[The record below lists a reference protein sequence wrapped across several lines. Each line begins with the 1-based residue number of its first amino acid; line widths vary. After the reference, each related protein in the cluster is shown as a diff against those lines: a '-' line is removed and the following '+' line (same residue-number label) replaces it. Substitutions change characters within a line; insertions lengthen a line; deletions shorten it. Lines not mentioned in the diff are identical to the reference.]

1 MSRANPPFPIKFR
14 IGKSRG
20 AIMMKTQKQLT
31 TPIAC
36 LCLISQMA
44 AQDLQQ
50 FVEKPRAPI
59 FWRPYLGA
67 SVAPPRLKN
76 SNRIYDLI
84 RGGKLYLTVQDAIAV
99 AIENNLDL
107 EVDRLG
113 PVNAEWNLNR
123 ARAGGALPGVT
134 GGNTVANQAASGQ
147 GVTGSQAAA
156 GLSTGNGGGGGSS
169 TNAVVSQIG
178 PITPNLD
185 PVVQSVITFAHNTTP
200 QPNTVQSQ
208 TNALIEV
215 RHNYSNLYQQ
225 GLLTG
230 GTVQVAANE
239 SYLKENAPTDFLNP
253 SVAPIAQI
261 FIRHNFLQGF
271 GIAVN
276 SRFIRV
282 AEKQIGAA
290 RESFRS
296 QLLNLIASVLNLYW
310 DLVSYDEELKVRQ
323 RALDAAQKFLDDT
336 KKQIGL
342 GVIAKVELF
351 RAEAELSQRRQELDI
366 AQATVRQQELQ
377 LKSALSRNGLEDP
390 LIDAAGIVPL
400 DNIQVPANDTLPG
413 LRELLARALA
423 KRPDVVLAKIGD
435 ETAEISALG
444 TANGVLPLLQGIASY
459 TNRGLAGVSLTDS
472 QGHTADPYFVGG
484 LGTAL
489 GQVFRDNFI
498 TRREQITFQARIGN
512 RISQADYGIEQL
524 QLRQSDLVERRN
536 MNDIVVSIS
545 NQMTALRQTQAR
557 YRAAV
562 DARNLQEQLLEKE
575 QQMFS
580 FGTAT
585 ITDVV
590 NSRKSLLGAQ
600 LTEVSA
606 LSSYSHAK
614 IALDQT
620 LGETLEVNHVSIDE
634 AVIGHVDR
642 PSKVPDRK

>member
-1 MSRANPPFPIKFR
+1 ML
-14 IGKSRG
+14 
-20 AIMMKTQKQLT
+20 KTQKESAVL
-31 TPIAC
+31 IAC
-36 LCLISQMA
+36 LCFVSQMS
-44 AQDLQQ
+44 AQDVQQ
-50 FVEKPRAPI
+50 LVQKSHAPF

-67 SVAPPRLKN
+67 TVAPVRLKN
-76 SNRIYDLI
+76 SNRLYDLI

-107 EVDRLG
+107 EVDRFV

-147 GVTGSQAAA
+147 GVTGSQTAA
-156 GLSTGNGGGGGSS
+156 GLSSGGGGAGGTG
-169 TNAVVSQIG
+169 TNATVSQIG

-185 PVVQSVITFAHNTTP
+185 PVVQSVIAFGHSTSP
-200 QPNTVQSQ
+200 QANTVQSQ
-208 TNALIEV
+208 TNALIEA
-215 RHNYSNLYQQ
+215 RHNFNNLYQE
-225 GLLTG
+225 GLLSG

-253 SVAPIAQI
+253 SVLPVVQI

-271 GIAVN
+271 GVAVN

-296 QLLNLIASVLNLYW
+296 QLLNLTASVLNLYW
-310 DLVSYDEELKVRQ
+310 DLVSDDEQLKVRQ

-342 GVIAKVELF
+342 GVIAKVDLL

-377 LKSALSRNGLEDP
+377 LKNALSRNGLEDP
-390 LIDAAGIVPL
+390 LIDAADIVPL
-400 DNIQVPANDTLPG
+400 DSIQVPSNDSLPG
-413 LRELLARALA
+413 LRDLLARAMA
-423 KRPDVVLAKIGD
+423 KRPDVALAKISD
-435 ETAEISALG
+435 ETAQISALG
-444 TANGVLPLLQGIASY
+444 TANGVLPFLQGVAAY
-459 TNRGLAGVSLTDS
+459 TNRGLAGVSVTDS
-472 QGHTADPYFVGG
+472 KGRQADPYFVGG

-489 GQVFRDNFI
+489 GQVFRNNF
-498 TRREQITFQARIGN
+498 TSRREQVTFQARIGN

-524 QLRQSDLVERRN
+524 QLRQGDLVQRRN

-545 NQMTALRQTQAR
+545 NQMTALRQAQAR
-557 YRAAV
+557 YRTAV
-562 DARNLQEQLLEKE
+562 DSRALQQQLLEKE

-590 NSRKSLLGAQ
+590 NSRKSLLTAQ

-620 LGETLEVNHVSIDE
+620 LGETLEVNHVLLDE
-634 AVIGHVDR
+634 AIKGHVER
-642 PSKVPDRK
+642 ESKRE

>member
-1 MSRANPPFPIKFR
+1 ML
-14 IGKSRG
+14 
-20 AIMMKTQKQLT
+20 KTQKELT
-31 TPIAC
+31 ILVAC
-36 LCLISQMA
+36 LSAVSQLG
-44 AQDLQQ
+44 AQDVPRL
-50 FVEKPRAPI
+50 VEKSHASI
-59 FWRPYLGA
+59 FRRPYLGA
-67 SVAPPRLKN
+67 TVAPIRLKN
-76 SNRIYDLI
+76 SNRLYDLI

-113 PVNAEWNLNR
+113 PVSAEWNLNR

-134 GGNTVANQAASGQ
+134 GGTSVANQAASGQ

-156 GLSTGNGGGGGSS
+156 GLSSGTGGNGGTG

-185 PVVQSVITFAHNTTP
+185 PVMQNVIAFSHSTTP
-200 QPNTVQSQ
+200 QSNTVQSQ
-208 TNALIEV
+208 TNALVDV
-215 RHNYSNLYQQ
+215 RHNFNNLYQQ

-230 GTVQVAANE
+230 GIVQVAANE
-239 SYLKENAPTDFLNP
+239 SYLKENAPSNILNP
-253 SVAPIAQI
+253 SVAPLVQI
-261 FIRHNFLQGF
+261 FVRHNFLQGF
-271 GIAVN
+271 GVGVN

-310 DLVSYDEELKVRQ
+310 DLVSDNEQLKVRQ
-323 RALDAAQKFLDDT
+323 RALDAAQKFLDAT
-336 KKQIGL
+336 KQQIGL

-351 RAEAELSQRRQELDI
+351 RAEAEFSQRRQELDI
-366 AQATVRQQELQ
+366 TQATVRQQELQ

-390 LIDAAGIVPL
+390 LIDAADVVPL
-400 DNIQVPANDTLPG
+400 DSIQVPANDQLPG
-413 LRELLARALA
+413 LRDLVARAMA
-423 KRPDVVLAKIGD
+423 NRPDVTLAKIGD
-435 ETAEISALG
+435 ETAQISALG
-444 TANGVLPLLQGIASY
+444 TANGVLPFLQGIAAF
-459 TNRGLAGVSLTDS
+459 TDRGLAGVAAPQSDPRFN
-472 QGHTADPYFVGG
+472 AAPYFIGG
-484 LGTAL
+484 LGNAL
-489 GQVFRDNFI
+489 GQVFRNNF
-498 TRREQITFQARIGN
+498 TSRREQITFQARIGN

-545 NQMTALRQTQAR
+545 NQMTALRQAQAR
-557 YRAAV
+557 YRTAV
-562 DARNLQEQLLEKE
+562 DTRALQEQLLEKE

-590 NSRKSLLGAQ
+590 NSRKSLLSAQ

-620 LGETLEVNHVSIDE
+620 LGETLEVNHVLLDE
-634 AVIGHVDR
+634 AMNGHVER
-642 PSKVPDRK
+642 ESKRE

>member
-1 MSRANPPFPIKFR
+1 
-14 IGKSRG
+14 
-20 AIMMKTQKQLT
+20 MMKTQKELT
-31 TPIAC
+31 IPIAC
-36 LCLISQMA
+36 LCLLSQMS
-44 AQDLQQ
+44 AQDVPQL
-50 FVEKPRAPI
+50 VAKAHAPI
-59 FWRPYLGA
+59 IWRPYLGA
-67 SVAPPRLKN
+67 TVPPARLKN
-76 SNRIYDLI
+76 SNRLYDLM

-107 EVDRLG
+107 EVNRYG

-147 GVTGSQAAA
+147 GVTGSQSAA
-156 GLSTGNGGGGGSS
+156 GLSSGGGGGGGTG

-185 PVVQSVITFAHNTTP
+185 PVVQSVMAFSHTTAP
-200 QPNTVQSQ
+200 QSNTVQSQ
-208 TNALIEV
+208 TNSLIQI
-215 RHNYSNLYQQ
+215 RHNFNNVYQE
-225 GLLTG
+225 GLLSG
-230 GTVQVAANE
+230 GLVQVAANE
-239 SYLKENAPTDFLNP
+239 SYLQENAPSDILNP
-253 SVAPIAQI
+253 SVAPVVQI

-271 GIAVN
+271 GVAVN

-290 RESFRS
+290 RETFRS
-296 QLLNLIASVLNLYW
+296 QLLNMIASVLNLYW
-310 DLVSYDEELKVRQ
+310 DLVSDNEGLKVRQ

-336 KKQIGL
+336 NKQIGL

-377 LKSALSRNGLEDP
+377 LKNALSRNGLEDP
-390 LIDAAGIVPL
+390 LIDAADIVPL
-400 DNIQVPANDTLPG
+400 DSIQVPANDNLPG
-413 LRELLARALA
+413 LRDLVARALA
-423 KRPDVVLAKIGD
+423 NRPDVALAKIGD

-444 TANGVLPLLQGIASY
+444 TANGVLPFLQGVASI
-459 TNRGLAGVSLTDS
+459 TNRGLAGVSVPQSNGL
-472 QGHTADPYFVGG
+472 QADPYYIGG
-484 LGTAL
+484 LGTGL
-489 GQVFRDNFI
+489 GQVFRNNFSS
-498 TRREQITFQARIGN
+498 RREQVSFQGSIGN
-512 RISQADYGIEQL
+512 HVRQADYGIEQL

-545 NQMTALRQTQAR
+545 NQMTALRQAQAR
-557 YRAAV
+557 YRTAV
-562 DARNLQEQLLEKE
+562 DTRALQQQLLEKE
-575 QQMFS
+575 LQMFS

-590 NSRKSLLGAQ
+590 NSRKGLLSAQ

-620 LGETLEVNHVSIDE
+620 LGETLEVNHVLVGE
-634 AVIGHVDR
+634 ALKGQVDR
-642 PSKVPDRK
+642 ESKAPADRD